1 MVKIMG
7 SLILISFFLM
17 MTLVFESVAQPI
29 AKPQI
34 VSNLR
39 ILESPPYKAGQ
50 SITAEFTIRN
60 AGTAPLIFDV
70 LTIGGR
76 LNGTCPQNKCP
87 DFEFK
92 NNVSLA
98 PNGAYTYHGRLM
110 LQAPGNY
117 HFFTAYRTKDGQWNT
132 AIPTMAGVR
141 NTIDVVVSPQAIKPQ
156 VNKEE
161 MEKIL
166 RRGEEIRAPT
176 EKDCISTRTRQIYD
190 DKVKKNPPAKTVIR
204 EGQVKEI
211 PHAWLLKKLWEES
224 RKEAEE
230 ECKSRR

>member
-1 MVKIMG
+1 MG

-17 MTLVFESVAQPI
+17 MILVFESVAQPI

-70 LTIGGR
+70 LTVGGR

-98 PNGAYTYHGRLM
+98 PNGSYSYRGRLT
-110 LQAPGNY
+110 LQATGNY

-132 AIPTMAGVR
+132 AIPTMAGIN
-141 NTIDVVVSPQAIKPQ
+141 NTVDIVVSPQAIKPQ

-161 MEKIL
+161 LEKIL
-166 RRGEEIRAPT
+166 QRGEEIRAYT
-176 EKDCISTRTRQIYD
+176 WVEEDCINKRKWQIYNE
-190 DKVKKNPPAKTVIR
+190 KKSKDPRIISIETGPTATKHFATPILQQLWN
-204 EGQVKEI
+204 ES
-211 PHAWLLKKLWEES
+211 LKQ
-224 RKEAEE
+224 AQE
-230 ECKSRR
+230 ECKKKK